1 MSATGLQ
8 LSNWSGSHRYRA
20 TELHRPDSLDRL
32 RRLLAGHDGC
42 LQVLA
47 TRHTFTAIGDADA
60 LVGLERLPGAGAIDI
75 DPVAMTA
82 TVGAAVTYAEL
93 AAALDAKGL
102 ALANLAS
109 LPHIT
114 VAGAVATATHGS
126 GDGAGNLATAV
137 RGLTLLTADGD
148 RERIERGDPR
158 LAGAAVHLGALGVV
172 LEATL
177 DVVPGYAL
185 RQDVF
190 LGLEWDALAE
200 HFDAVMG
207 AGRSVSVFHDFG
219 ARTREVWIKGD
230 PAAPARAD
238 LFGARPALTPH
249 SPVPDGLPANCTAQ
263 LGVAG
268 PWSERLPHFR
278 SGFTPSAGSE
288 IQSEF
293 FVAREDALPALAAL
307 RPLADAIGP
316 VLQIAELRTIAADE
330 LWLSPEYH
338 RDTAA
343 LHFTWHL
350 QPEAVTAV
358 CARVQDA
365 LAPFSPRPHWGK
377 LFTGG
382 PAPAYPRAADWRA
395 LRAELDPRG
404 VFANDWLRAQGLV
417 D

>member
-1 MSATGLQ
+1 MSITGRQ
-8 LSNWSGSHRYRA
+8 LINWSGSQRYRA
-20 TELHRPDSLDRL
+20 GELHRPESLDEL
-32 RRLLAGHDGC
+32 RRLLAGHGGS

-47 TRHTFTAIGDADA
+47 TRHTFTAMGDADA
-60 LVGLERLPGAGAIDI
+60 LIGLDRLPGAGAIDI
-75 DPVAMTA
+75 DADTMTA
-82 TVGAAVTYAEL
+82 TVGPAVTYAQL
-93 AAALDAKGL
+93 AVALGERGL

-109 LPHIT
+109 LPHIS
-114 VAGAVATATHGS
+114 VVGAIATATHGS
-126 GDGAGNLATAV
+126 GDEWGNLATAV
-137 RGLTLLTADGD
+137 CGLTLLTADGD
-148 RERIERGDPR
+148 TVVLRRGDPR

-172 LEATL
+172 LSATL
-177 DVVPGYAL
+177 DVVPGYEL

-190 LGLEWDALAE
+190 LDLEWDALAE

-230 PAAPARAD
+230 PAAADRAD

-278 SGFTPSAGSE
+278 SGFTPSAGAE

-293 FVAREDALPALAAL
+293 FVARADALPALAAL
-307 RPLADAIGP
+307 RPLADVISP

-338 RDTAA
+338 RDSAA

-350 QPEAVTAV
+350 EPGAVAAV

-365 LAPFSPRPHWGK
+365 LAPFAPRPHWGK
-377 LFTGG
+377 LYTGA
-382 PAPAYPRAADWRA
+382 APEYPRAAEWRA

-404 VFANDWLRAQGLV
+404 ALVNDWLRTQGHA
-417 D
+417 